1 MNTTSNLLVEDCG
14 VDNSVKAIIE
24 EYGINPKH
32 LVNVIDTHN
41 GKLRVIK
48 EAEIYKAAKK
58 FEEENRWA
66 GFYTITDTEWLQSEG
81 VRSRIA
87 ACNLHPAT
95 YWELERHGYWQKIKQ
110 NILNENNEIIISDCT
125 EEEINIIYDYYLKK
139 YNIDCKWIPY
149 IDRNRFVM
157 LSYYT
162 TLMEQE
168 DLSISDSPY
177 TLAINYWYREERKRK
192 YQKLQEEERKQQQ
205 ALEAVKKER
214 RKAAEA
220 EWKEL
225 QAELKQKKK
234 EYNALAAKGQF
245 LFDNLLIQRSKN
257 STSFL
262 LPNENNKKITAYGI
276 IERLTGD
283 KFKSYRKQ
291 IKIKNDKIQILPFS
305 ERIRLIFYFRQQYRT
320 PPLLDNAD
328 TVAAFLNTAR
338 KYTSN
343 IQLNQN
349 WSACL
354 NVTNTPEGA
363 ASLLAY
369 YGWAADFAE
378 EYPHTE
384 NAFYTVDVRSGARHY
399 NIVHD
404 DITLRFMAVEWEG
417 RSPEAYEIISNK
429 EMQYK
434 EKYNALQ
441 ELLTPCLWHK
451 NGVKMGLTRS
461 AREQCYERISDYINN
476 LLEHNAFDCI
486 SLEEHIRRVTIDKSE
501 TGIDWAEPRQFTISM
516 DDMEFLDYQYNIDA
530 EYNKANAAELGAA
543 RSEKAAQ
550 RNMKK
555 IIGNIGDILAT
566 QELYAMGID
575 KNKISR
581 LIKNGKIERTKRGY
595 YRIISS

>member
-14 VDNSVKAIIE
+14 VDNSVKEIICKYGINVKHLAHVIDTDEGKQHIIE
-24 EYGINPKH
+24 E
-32 LVNVIDTHN
+32 
-41 GKLRVIK
+41 
-48 EAEIYKAAKK
+48 AKVY
-58 FEEENRWA
+58 EDA
-66 GFYTITDTEWLQSEG
+66 
-81 VRSRIA
+81 VSRITKYSSYYNFDEKNWRYVHSHGLLA
-87 ACNLHPAT
+87 EYYQPARYWWSERADYYYDKRRQVNTSSKIINDDSIENELNLE
-95 YWELERHGYWQKIKQ
+95 YQE
-110 NILNENNEIIISDCT
+110 
-125 EEEINIIYDYYLKK
+125 YLKK
-139 YNIDCKWIPY
+139 YEIEREYIKYIERNHFISMVRLYEDSIYDELLLPNIYGDFI
-149 IDRNRFVM
+149 
-157 LSYYT
+157 
-162 TLMEQE
+162 
-168 DLSISDSPY
+168 SIMDNPKD
-177 TLAINYWYREERKRK
+177 WVKRR
-192 YQKLQEEERKQQQ
+192 YNHFIIQEEERKQQQ

-225 QAELKQKKK
+225 QAELKQKEK

-245 LFDNLLIQRSKN
+245 LFDNLLIQRQEDA
-257 STSFL
+257 TSFL

-291 IKIKNDKIQILPFS
+291 IKIKNNKIQILPFS

-328 TVAAFLNTAR
+328 TVAAFLHTAR

-354 NVTNTPEGA
+354 NVTNTQEEA

-404 DITLRFMAVEWEG
+404 DIVFRFMAIEWKG
-417 RSPEAYEIISNK
+417 RSLEAYEIISNK
-429 EMQYK
+429 EMQYQ

-441 ELLTPCLWHK
+441 ELLTPCLWYH
-451 NGVKMGLTRS
+451 NGVKMGLTRE
-461 AREQCYERISDYINN
+461 AREQCYERISEYINN

-486 SLEEHIRRVTIDKSE
+486 SLEEHIRRVTMDESE
-501 TGIDWAEPRQFTISM
+501 TGIVWAEPQQFSISM
-516 DDMEFLDYQYNIDA
+516 DDVEFLDYQYNINA

-566 QELYAMGID
+566 KELYAMGID